1 MPKNTAMTPVND
13 LLTRTTPLHA
23 LIQRGQALQQLD
35 QRLKVYLPETLREH
49 CCVANVT
56 GECLILLTDS
66 AAWAT
71 QLRYWHDT
79 LLNHSQQMSG
89 QTITRLEIRVRPSHF
104 QNKPTNPTDFSPAP
118 HRVLSAETRALLR
131 SVADSMADTSL
142 RSALHRLATASDQE
156 TEIGCK

>member
-1 MPKNTAMTPVND
+1 MPKDNTMTPVNE
-13 LLTRTTPLHA
+13 LLTRTTSLHT

-35 QRLKVYLPETLREH
+35 QRLKVHLPETLRAH

-66 AAWAT
+66 AVWAT

-79 LLNHSQQMSG
+79 LLNHTRQITG
-89 QTITRLEIRVRPSHF
+89 QTITRLDIRVRPSQF
-104 QNKPTNPTDFSPAP
+104 QHNPAHPTDPSSMPQRA
-118 HRVLSAETRALLR
+118 LSAETSVLLR

-142 RSALHRLATASDQE
+142 RSALHRLAADPSQE
-156 TEIGCK
+156 TETGCK